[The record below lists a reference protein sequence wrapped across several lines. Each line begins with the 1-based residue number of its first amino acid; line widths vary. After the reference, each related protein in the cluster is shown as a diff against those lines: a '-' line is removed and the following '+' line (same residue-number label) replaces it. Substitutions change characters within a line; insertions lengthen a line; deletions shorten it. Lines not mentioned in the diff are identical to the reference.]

1 MRPRVVLPWGRTHI
15 RGSKMKRVRRTL
27 VKQKSR
33 AVRKGRALWAVLF
46 LFESGGSQNDVFSFL
61 YRTSGKP

>member
-1 MRPRVVLPWGRTHI
+1 
-15 RGSKMKRVRRTL
+15 MKRGRRAL

-46 LFESGGSQNDVFSFL
+46 LFESGGSQNDVFSL
-61 YRTSGKP
+61 SDIGKTVK